1 MSAQSQTDNTLRTSL
16 IPLRGFLETHKTNTE
31 TKKIP
36 AVIKKFPLIWTTGR
50 ISSVDHYLVRSERV
64 LVVRCG
70 QTIWRNGCVP
80 RALSHY
86 THSRGP
92 ALVTYT
98 HTHVII
104 SPTPLL
110 ARDVITL
117 LFTQR
122 GEHLWRKLIV
132 RAVSQLWWYLR
143 RYVFKFKSEVS
154 LLFKSNQPFSDIFRY
169 LNNLLDDHSWVLTDN
184 TTNWRRQKLIYIL

>member
-1 MSAQSQTDNTLRTSL
+1 MGFPKIQLVYRKTHNTHNEDAHNLHQNASSDKPIVVSAQSQTDNTLRTSL

-86 THSRGP
+86 THVDQQS
-92 ALVTYT
+92 V

-104 SPTPLL
+104 SPTPLP

-117 LFTQR
+117 LFTPR

-132 RAVSQLWWYLR
+132 RAVSQFW
-143 RYVFKFKSEVS
+143 
-154 LLFKSNQPFSDIFRY
+154 
-169 LNNLLDDHSWVLTDN
+169 
-184 TTNWRRQKLIYIL
+184 

>member
-1 MSAQSQTDNTLRTSL
+1 MESQTDNTFRTSL
-16 IPLRGFLETHKTNTE
+16 IPLRGFLETHKTNAE

-36 AVIKKFPLIWTTGR
+36 PAIKKCPLIWTTGR

-80 RALSHY
+80 RALGHY
-86 THSRGP
+86 THVDQQS
-92 ALVTYT
+92 V

-117 LFTQR
+117 CSAK
-122 GEHLWRKLIV
+122 E
-132 RAVSQLWWYLR
+132 VSISEENWSSAQFLSFDVILR
-143 RYVFKFKSEVS
+143 RYVFEF
-154 LLFKSNQPFSDIFRY
+154 
-169 LNNLLDDHSWVLTDN
+169 NLKLVFAI
-184 TTNWRRQKLIYIL
+184 QK

>member
-1 MSAQSQTDNTLRTSL
+1 MQSLFQKTWFGYCVMFSIYSYLCYAHNSCPKFVYTRWGFLKYNSSTIKHNEDAHNLHQNASSDKPIVVSAQSQTDNTLRTSL

-86 THSRGP
+86 TH
-92 ALVTYT
+92 VDQ
-98 HTHVII
+98 H
-104 SPTPLL
+104 
-110 ARDVITL
+110 
-117 LFTQR
+117 
-122 GEHLWRKLIV
+122 
-132 RAVSQLWWYLR
+132 
-143 RYVFKFKSEVS
+143 
-154 LLFKSNQPFSDIFRY
+154 
-169 LNNLLDDHSWVLTDN
+169 
-184 TTNWRRQKLIYIL
+184 